1 MNGYIWRV
9 TTLATFASAYRQLR
23 PAEKAF
29 VDAYVAD
36 TERTAA
42 RANERISNALYRA
55 IPAHVVEASRGM
67 LEKPLILAA
76 ITERINELS
85 AQSELTVHRVIKEL
99 MAVAFCSVG
108 DYMQVGED
116 GQPWFDL
123 TKCTPEQL
131 SAIQSIEIEDSPRT
145 GARKFK
151 FKLHDKL
158 AGIDKLARY
167 MGLLDADNPHW
178 RAEQA
183 RPVGPTALS
192 ADTTLDAAA
201 DAYSAMING

>member
-1 MNGYIWRV
+1 M

-29 VDAYVAD
+29 VDAYVGD
-36 TERTAA
+36 IERDAN
-42 RANERISNALYRA
+42 RANERISNALHRP
-55 IPAHVVEASRGM
+55 IPPHIVAQSRGM
-67 LEKPLILAA
+67 LDKPLVLAA
-76 ITERINELS
+76 ITERVTDIA

-116 GQPWFDL
+116 GMPWFDL

-131 SAIQSIEIEDSPRT
+131 SAIQSIEIEETPRT

-158 AGIDKLARY
+158 SGIDKLARY

-183 RPVGPTALS
+183 RPVNGGMLPDHA
-192 ADTTLDAAA
+192 TLEQAG